1 MKNPQADPFTGQ
13 MRVLSQCCGEPIVVA
28 MFMSESWPICSG
40 CQKPI
45 GNRGPNKKGS
55 NTR

>member
-55 NTR
+55 STR